1 MSASNNVVLTL
12 NLGLEGIGI
21 FVLLAESGENTV
33 GLENTRP
40 LSGIVRHGLF
50 WFLLQIPGEFT
61 DKFTEEVRAT
71 VLTKINF
78 LYVYFCGKSKK
89 FSPEL
94 VKHKPITKL

>member
-12 NLGLEGIGI
+12 NLGLEGISI
-21 FVLLAESGENTV
+21 FILLAKSGENTV

-61 DKFTEEVRAT
+61 DKLTEEVRAT
-71 VLTKINF
+71 VLTEIF
-78 LYVYFCGKSKK
+78 YVHVF
-89 FSPEL
+89 
-94 VKHKPITKL
+94 V